1 MNSEQKQYNSGISA
15 EDLARQ
21 REQRLRLQ
29 EMRMVQQREQEMQKQ
44 AYTQKMAQNVNAS
57 RQGVPKS
64 EAQKKQTLNAQRQA
78 IKQKEQAPK
87 INAARK
93 AQLKKQQKIIKKYER
108 TSWTLLYVAAI
119 FDDIADVLTIPIVS
133 TALSICS
140 SLYVNFKLW
149 SIGSEK
155 ARNKMRLKRAGL
167 LVLDLIPIINWIP
180 VTTWIVY
187 NAQQDEKKRVK
198 KARKIIEKYSQK

>member
-1 MNSEQKQYNSGISA
+1 MNQAQTQYNGGVSA
-15 EDLARQ
+15 QELARQ

-29 EMRMVQQREQEMQKQ
+29 EMRAMQQRDQEMQKQ
-44 AYTQKMAQNVNAS
+44 AYTQKMAQGVHAS
-57 RQGVPKS
+57 HHDIPRS
-64 EAQKKQTLNAQRQA
+64 EAQKKQALNTQRQV
-78 IKQKEQAPK
+78 IKQKAQTSK
-87 INAARK
+87 INAARN
-93 AQLKKQQKIIKKYER
+93 ARLKKLQKIITKYER

-119 FDDIADVLTIPIVS
+119 FDDIADILTIPILS
-133 TALSICS
+133 TGLSICS
-140 SLYVNFKLW
+140 SLYVNYKLW

-155 ARNKMRLKRAGL
+155 ARNRMRLKRAGL

-198 KARKIIEKYSQK
+198 KAKKIIKKYSQQ

>member
-1 MNSEQKQYNSGISA
+1 MNSGQKQYNSGISA

-29 EMRMVQQREQEMQKQ
+29 EVRMAQQREQEIQKQ
-44 AYTQKMAQNVNAS
+44 TYTQKMAQNVNAS
-57 RQGVPKS
+57 RQGVPRS
-64 EAQKKQTLNAQRQA
+64 EAQKKQALNTQRQV
-78 IKQKEQAPK
+78 IRQKDQAPK

-93 AQLKKQQKIIKKYER
+93 AQLKKQQKIITKYER

-119 FDDIADVLTIPIVS
+119 FDDISDILTIPILS

-155 ARNKMRLKRAGL
+155 ARNRMRLKRAGL
-167 LVLDLIPIINWIP
+167 LVLDLMPIINWIP

-187 NAQQDEKKRVK
+187 KAQEEEKKRVK
-198 KARKIIEKYSQK
+198 KAKKIIEKYSQK